1 MLNNKDTRVLF
12 IFISYLRLVILLL
25 RAGRH
30 GKILIEKRRRDSDK
44 FGNLCLIQSTCTY
57 KQYSIIADLHNLQFT
72 VTHALGFS
80 HFTSRTLVV
89 ELKQSHCD

>member
-30 GKILIEKRRRDSDK
+30 GNILIEKRRRDSER
-44 FGNLCLIQSTCTY
+44 FENLWIKHYTIKTY
-57 KQYSIIADLHNLQFT
+57 VGLE
-72 VTHALGFS
+72 V
-80 HFTSRTLVV
+80 
-89 ELKQSHCD
+89 